1 MINNGEFNAL
11 SKQWQKELELKAI
24 GDEQVSPEHT
34 AKAISNFITNNK
46 ATFEDIESFIHI
58 LHDWIEET
66 QASILSEGS
75 TSQKSNSMLEGGQSE
90 SDADYML
97 EGGQPETT

>member
-1 MINNGEFNAL
+1 MINSGELNVI

-24 GDEQVSPEHT
+24 DDEHVSHEHS
-34 AKAISNFITNNK
+34 AKAISNFISNNK

-58 LHDWIEET
+58 MHDWIEET

-75 TSQKSNSMLEGGQSE
+75 TS
-90 SDADYML
+90 
-97 EGGQPETT
+97 